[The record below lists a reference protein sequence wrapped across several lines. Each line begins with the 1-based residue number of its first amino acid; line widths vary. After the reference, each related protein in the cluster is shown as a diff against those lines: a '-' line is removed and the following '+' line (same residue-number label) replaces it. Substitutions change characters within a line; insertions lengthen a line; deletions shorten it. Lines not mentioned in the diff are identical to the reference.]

1 MRRSKIVCTLGPA
14 VDSYEQLKALIEAGM
29 NVARFNMS
37 HGTHSEHEE
46 RYHRVRQ
53 ASGETGHAVGVL
65 VDLQGPKIRLET
77 FAEGPVELVRGD
89 EFTITTEDVP
99 GDKSICG
106 TTYKGLPGDVSKGD
120 QILINDGNVELRVTE
135 VDGQRVKTI
144 VIEGGVISDHKG
156 INLPGTAVNV
166 PALSEKDVED
176 LRFSLRMGCD
186 MVALSFVRDA
196 DDVKDVHKVMDE
208 EGRRVPVIAKV
219 EKPQAV
225 ENMADV
231 VAAFDAVMVARG
243 DLAVE
248 YPLER
253 VPMVQKRLIELC
265 RRNAK
270 PVIVATQMMESMI
283 TNSRPTRAE
292 ASDVA
297 NAILDGADAV
307 MLSAESSVGAYPIET
322 VKTMSKI
329 VTAAEEE
336 LLAKGL
342 QPLVPGKKPR
352 TQGGSVARA
361 ACEIADFLDGKAL
374 VAFTQSGDTARRLSR
389 YRAKQPILA
398 FTTDESTRNQLTLS
412 WGVESFL
419 APFVETTDAMVDH
432 VDAALLKLQRYN
444 EGDIMVIT
452 AGSPPVSPAR
462 PTWCGCT
469 TWAGRRTADAACS
482 HMTRAAFGRD
492 AGAALSTVTAER
504 SRLILTTTGW
514 CPANECPPGARGS
527 AQCQRERNVLPCA
540 IRRAALFS
548 ALKGAK
554 SQSSSTGSTQ
564 WTPDSSPSPVRWN
577 VQCSAT
583 PSRSTVRR
591 KVSDVRR
598 VIPFT
603 TAVTAC
609 APRSRCTARRG
620 RSWSPVCAQ
629 PQSFT
634 PATLAPKASSDS
646 GIAVR

>member
-37 HGTHSEHEE
+37 HGTHTEHEE
-46 RYHRVRQ
+46 RYHRLRK
-53 ASGETGHAVGVL
+53 AAEDTGHAVGVL
-65 VDLQGPKIRLET
+65 ADLQGPKIRLET

-120 QILINDGNVELRVTE
+120 QILINDGNVELKVLE
-135 VDGQRVKTI
+135 VDGSRVRSI

-156 INLPGTAVNV
+156 INLPGAAVNV

-176 LRFSLRMGCD
+176 LRFALRMGCD

-196 DDVKDVHKVMDE
+196 DDVKDVHRVMDE
-208 EGRRVPVIAKV
+208 VGRRVPVIAKV

-225 ENMADV
+225 ANMQDV
-231 VAAFDAVMVARG
+231 VMAFDGVMVARG

-248 YPLER
+248 YPLEK

-336 LLAKGL
+336 LLSKGL

-361 ACEIADFLDGKAL
+361 AAEIADFLHGKAL
-374 VAFTQSGDTARRLSR
+374 IAFTKSGDTARRLSR
-389 YRAKQPILA
+389 YRAAQPILA
-398 FTTDESTRNQLTLS
+398 FTTDVATRNQLALS
-412 WGVESFL
+412 WGVESFVV
-419 APFVETTDAMVDH
+419 PHVDNTDAMVDL
-432 VDAALLKLQRYN
+432 VDAELLKLQRYN
-444 EGDIMVIT
+444 PGDVMVIT
-452 AGSPPVSPAR
+452 AGSPPGVP
-462 PTWCGCT
+462 GT
-469 TWAGRRTADAACS
+469 TNMVRVHHLGSGEDA
-482 HMTRAAFGRD
+482 
-492 AGAALSTVTAER
+492 
-504 SRLILTTTGW
+504 
-514 CPANECPPGARGS
+514 
-527 AQCQRERNVLPCA
+527 
-540 IRRAALFS
+540 
-548 ALKGAK
+548 
-554 SQSSSTGSTQ
+554 
-564 WTPDSSPSPVRWN
+564 
-577 VQCSAT
+577 
-583 PSRSTVRR
+583 
-591 KVSDVRR
+591 
-598 VIPFT
+598 
-603 TAVTAC
+603 
-609 APRSRCTARRG
+609 
-620 RSWSPVCAQ
+620 
-629 PQSFT
+629 
-634 PATLAPKASSDS
+634 
-646 GIAVR
+646 

>member
-29 NVARFNMS
+29 NVARLNMS
-37 HGTHSEHEE
+37 HGSHPEHEE
-46 RYHRVRQ
+46 RYHRVRK
-53 ASGETGHAVGVL
+53 AAEATGRAVGVL

-77 FAEGPVELVRGD
+77 FAEGPVELMRGD
-89 EFTITTEDVP
+89 EFIITTEDVA
-99 GDKSICG
+99 GDKGICG
-106 TTYKGLPGDVSKGD
+106 TTYKGLPGDVTKGD

-135 VDGQRVKTI
+135 VEGPRVKSL

-176 LRFSLRMGCD
+176 LRFALRMGCD
-186 MVALSFVRDA
+186 MIALSFVRDA
-196 DDVKDVHKVMDE
+196 DDINDVHKIMDE

-225 ENMADV
+225 ANMEAV
-231 VAAFDAVMVARG
+231 VAAFDSVMVARG

-248 YPLER
+248 YPLEK

-329 VTAAEEE
+329 VVAAETE
-336 LLAKGL
+336 LLSKGL

-389 YRAKQPILA
+389 YRTIQPILA
-398 FTTDESTRNQLTLS
+398 FTSDEATRNQLSLS
-412 WGVESFL
+412 WGVESFVV
-419 APFVETTDAMVDH
+419 PHVNTTDAMVDL
-432 VDAALLKLQRYN
+432 VDAELLKLQRYS
-444 EGDIMVIT
+444 ESDTMIIT
-452 AGSPPVSPAR
+452 AGSPPGVP
-462 PTWCGCT
+462 GT
-469 TWAGRRTADAACS
+469 TNMVRVHRLGD
-482 HMTRAAFGRD
+482 TR
-492 AGAALSTVTAER
+492 V
-504 SRLILTTTGW
+504 
-514 CPANECPPGARGS
+514 
-527 AQCQRERNVLPCA
+527 
-540 IRRAALFS
+540 
-548 ALKGAK
+548 
-554 SQSSSTGSTQ
+554 
-564 WTPDSSPSPVRWN
+564 
-577 VQCSAT
+577 VQ
-583 PSRSTVRR
+583 
-591 KVSDVRR
+591 
-598 VIPFT
+598 
-603 TAVTAC
+603 
-609 APRSRCTARRG
+609 G
-620 RSWSPVCAQ
+620 
-629 PQSFT
+629 
-634 PATLAPKASSDS
+634 
-646 GIAVR
+646 